1 MSWLRRLERQL
12 QPLAI
17 PNLTVILITGMVAA
31 YLVSVFNPEVGSL
44 MEFRPKAV
52 LQGEIWRLVTF
63 LFVPAV
69 GGGLNPIS
77 LLFFVMYLMFLHL
90 MGTALE
96 STWGTFQYNVFV
108 WISYLASITAS
119 VLVGAVFGDEAAGT
133 NLFLYESIFLA
144 FAWLFPD
151 YEILLFLILPVKVK
165 WLGLLAVIQMTIQ
178 FLIGL
183 ATFTSTGW
191 LDCVLILAST
201 VNVSIFLGQDIA
213 NHLRY
218 RNKRMLRRFSESNRQ
233 PTARHTCIVCG
244 ATDLTHPER
253 EFRYC
258 TQCQGTPAYC
268 DQHLTGH
275 QHLTAVATA
284 NKPDAPAG
292 LWPRMKDGTNRTQDK
307 K

>member
-17 PNLTVILITGMVAA
+17 PNLTIVLIVGMTAA
-31 YLVSVFNPEVGSL
+31 YLVSVFNPEIGAL

-63 LFVPAV
+63 LFIPGI
-69 GGGLNPIS
+69 GGGINPVS
-77 LLFFVMYLMFLHL
+77 LLFFVLYMMFLHL
-90 MGTALE
+90 MGSALE
-96 STWGTFQYNVFV
+96 STWGTVRYNVFV
-108 WISYLASITAS
+108 WISYLSSIFAS
-119 VLVGAVFGDEAAGT
+119 VLAGAVFGEDAAGT

-151 YEILLFLILPVKVK
+151 FEIMLFFILPVKVK
-165 WLGLLAVIQMTIQ
+165 WLALLAVVQLSIQ
-178 FLIGL
+178 FLAGL

-201 VNVSIFLGQDIA
+201 VNLSIFLGRDIA
-213 NHLRY
+213 NHLRN
-218 RNKRMLRRFSESNRQ
+218 RNQRMLRSFSEANRK

-244 ATDLTHPER
+244 ATDLTHPDR

-268 DQHLTGH
+268 DQHLAGH
-275 QHLTAVATA
+275 QHLTAVATEA
-284 NKPDAPAG
+284 SNKPA
-292 LWPRMKDGTNRTQDK
+292 T
-307 K
+307 